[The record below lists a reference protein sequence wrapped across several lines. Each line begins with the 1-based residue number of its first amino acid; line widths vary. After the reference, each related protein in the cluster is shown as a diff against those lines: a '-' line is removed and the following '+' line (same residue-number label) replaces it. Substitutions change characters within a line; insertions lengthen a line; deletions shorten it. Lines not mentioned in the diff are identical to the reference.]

1 MKKTMNIE
9 GMTCNH
15 CVMRVKKA
23 IESVKGVSTA
33 DVALDSR
40 KAVVTLT
47 ENVDDSILRNAV
59 EKMGYAVSSIKQ

>member
-23 IESVKGVSTA
+23 IESVKGVNSA